1 MPSGTRRK
9 DTGSKSQSDQ
19 APTETHGQGP
29 ESAYAPEREVRF
41 ALVMYGGVSL
51 AIYMYGVAQE
61 LLNLVK
67 ATAPERPESC
77 DVGALAFH
85 DDETTT
91 LSVYRKLSRLLGREK
106 DVDGPVRV
114 RFVVDLIS
122 GSSAGGLNGVCLATA
137 LANDLPGADTQ
148 LGSLED
154 LWVKQGD
161 LETLFAGE
169 ESARDGGVI
178 DENLRMPEAPPSL
191 LNGLRFYK
199 LLMKT
204 LRDDLARERT
214 ASPVPGSS
222 ISLTSG

>member
-1 MPSGTRRK
+1 M
-9 DTGSKSQSDQ
+9 
-19 APTETHGQGP
+19 
-29 ESAYAPEREVRF
+29 RF

-67 ATAPERPESC
+67 ATAPERPESS
-77 DVGALAFH
+77 DGGALAFE
-85 DDETTT
+85 DDETT
-91 LSVYRKLSRLLGREK
+91 LPVYRKLSRLLGREK
-106 DVDGPVRV
+106 DADGPVRV

-137 LANDLPGADTQ
+137 LANDLPGAVTQ
-148 LGSLED
+148 LGSLEK
-154 LWVKQGD
+154 LWVQEGD

-169 ESARDGGVI
+169 DSARDGGVI
-178 DENLRMPEAPPSL
+178 DDNLRMPEAPPSL

-204 LRDDLARERT
+204 LRDDLACEPSV
-214 ASPVPGSS
+214 SPAPGSS